1 MLTFDE
7 RVKRRVKR
15 KNNRLRKRY
24 PLFAAELQPG
34 GALADWLVTEQ
45 QAATDLAAIIASKD
59 AMLAR
64 VATNDQLREIKGLE
78 LRSLVAEVVDPAT
91 LATLDKQRAKIPK
104 AGAYTAEFWF
114 ARLRPYHLHEAQ
126 ARCEHRD
133 SHPLFAEWH
142 DRCPRCH
149 LPITKPP
156 TVTIPQAEQTMLP
169 FYKRQQACDRDVSRP
184 C

>member
-7 RVKRRVKR
+7 RVRRRVKR

-64 VATNDQLREIKGLE
+64 VAAHDARCEARGLI
-78 LRSLVAEVVDPAT
+78 LRSLTAAVVDAVT
-91 LATLDKQRAKIPK
+91 IGTLDTRRAKIPI
-104 AGAYTAEFWF
+104 AGVYTHSFWF
-114 ARLRPYHLHEAQ
+114 ARLREHCLHAAQ
-126 ARCEHRD
+126 ARCEHRKN
-133 SHPLFAEWH
+133 HGEFAEWH

-149 LPITKPP
+149 LPLTKPP

-169 FYKRQQACDRDVSRP
+169 F
-184 C
+184 

>member
-7 RVKRRVKR
+7 RVRRRANR

-24 PLFAAELQPG
+24 PLFAAELHPG

-45 QAATDLAAIIASKD
+45 QATSDLAAIIQSKD
-59 AMLAR
+59 EMLAR
-64 VATNDQLREIKGLE
+64 VATNDRLREIKGLE

-91 LATLDKQRAKIPK
+91 LATLDRQRAKIPK

-114 ARLRPYHLHEAQ
+114 ARLRTYRPIEAY
-126 ARCEHRD
+126 ARCEHRE
-133 SHPLFAEWH
+133 SHLLFAEWH

-149 LPITKPP
+149 LPLTKPP
-156 TVTIPQAEQTMLP
+156 TVIPPKAEQTMLP
-169 FYKRQQACDRDVSRP
+169 F
-184 C
+184 

>member
-7 RVKRRVKR
+7 RVRRRANR

-24 PLFAAELQPG
+24 PLFAAELQSG

-45 QAATDLAAIIASKD
+45 QAASDLADIIQSKNE
-59 AMLAR
+59 MLAR
-64 VATNDQLREIKGLE
+64 VAAHDARCEVKGLI
-78 LRSLVAEVVDPAT
+78 LRSLVAEVVDPVT
-91 LATLDKQRAKIPK
+91 LATLDNQRAKIPK

-114 ARLRPYHLHEAQ
+114 ARLRTYHPNKAQ
-126 ARCEHRD
+126 ARCEHLN

-149 LPITKPP
+149 LPLTKPP
-156 TVTIPQAEQTMLP
+156 TVIPPQAEQTMLP
-169 FYKRQQACDRDVSRP
+169 F
-184 C
+184 

>member
-7 RVKRRVKR
+7 RVKRRVNH

-24 PLFAAELQPG
+24 PLFAAELQSG

-45 QAATDLAAIIASKD
+45 QAVTDLAAIIASKD
-59 AMLAR
+59 EMLVR
-64 VATNDQLREIKGLE
+64 VAANDQRREIKGLI

-91 LATLDKQRAKIPK
+91 LTKLENQRAKIPK

-114 ARLRPYHLHEAQ
+114 ARLRTYRPLEAQ

-133 SHPLFAEWH
+133 SHALFAEWH

-149 LPITKPP
+149 LPLTKPP

-169 FYKRQQACDRDVSRP
+169 F
-184 C
+184 